1 MTDMERAAISY
12 RNDQQCIVEQAKRI
26 RELETKNSILSMGL
40 SPSAYEMQKRITEL
54 EKEVARLRGEKLKK
68 DALPAIPGYIGKK
81 FKNDSHGYGE
91 HTMRDIS
98 LAMRRICFPPFEK
111 PHYHSYRDGKPS
123 KLINYTY
130 ALPINEMTE
139 DQYSRYIEILDKVT
153 DILAE
158 YEYTGETA
166 V

>member
-1 MTDMERAAISY
+1 MTDKERDAISY

-68 DALPAIPGYIGKK
+68 DVLPAIPGHIEKK
-81 FKNDSHGYGE
+81 FKVSTHGHGE

-98 LAMRRICFPPFEK
+98 LAMRRICFPPYDK

-123 KLINYTY
+123 KLMKYTY
-130 ALPINEMTE
+130 ALPIMEMTAE
-139 DQYSRYIEILDKVT
+139 QYARYIEILDKVT

-158 YEYTGETA
+158 YEYTGETTL
-166 V
+166 